1 MKQKFMQLK
10 LWLQSLSFRTGVI
23 VLLCCIPFYILSF
36 AQMLLPISVTA
47 KGILWTI
54 LFGLAKTCQYG
65 GLTILG
71 VEGYK
76 RLMQRIKRKKTKTLM
91 LIIIF
96 AISTTMQTS
105 CASDDNPVEI
115 PLSSFAHPTTK
126 NRI

>member
-1 MKQKFMQLK
+1 MKLHSLKKFISDLWHK
-10 LWLQSLSFRTGVI
+10 LRTWLQSLSFRTGVI

-47 KGILWTI
+47 KGVLWTI

-76 RLMQRIKRKKTKTLM
+76 RLKNKFKRKDKE
-91 LIIIF
+91 
-96 AISTTMQTS
+96 
-105 CASDDNPVEI
+105 SDD
-115 PLSSFAHPTTK
+115 
-126 NRI
+126 

>member
-1 MKQKFMQLK
+1 MTRMGTSSPKDAILRLWNRLK
-10 LWLQSLSFRTGVI
+10 SWLQSLSFRTGVI

-36 AQMLLPISVTA
+36 AQMLLPISVSA

-76 RLMQRIKRKKTKTLM
+76 RLKNKLKRKT
-91 LIIIF
+91 
-96 AISTTMQTS
+96 
-105 CASDDNPVEI
+105 P
-115 PLSSFAHPTTK
+115 
-126 NRI
+126 

>member
-1 MKQKFMQLK
+1 MAKNGMNRIEREQIREIMRWAGPRMILYSPKDAIAHTFYSVK
-10 LWLQSLSFRTGVI
+10 HWLQSLSFRTGVI

-47 KGILWTI
+47 KGILWTV

-76 RLMQRIKRKKTKTLM
+76 RLKDKFK
-91 LIIIF
+91 
-96 AISTTMQTS
+96 
-105 CASDDNPVEI
+105 
-115 PLSSFAHPTTK
+115 HK
-126 NRI
+126 N

>member
-1 MKQKFMQLK
+1 MDATFGRQLPSAFRRLYNVK
-10 LWLQSLSFRTGVI
+10 HWLQSLSFRTGVI

-47 KGILWTI
+47 KGILWTV

-76 RLMQRIKRKKTKTLM
+76 RLKDKFK
-91 LIIIF
+91 
-96 AISTTMQTS
+96 
-105 CASDDNPVEI
+105 
-115 PLSSFAHPTTK
+115 HK
-126 NRI
+126 N